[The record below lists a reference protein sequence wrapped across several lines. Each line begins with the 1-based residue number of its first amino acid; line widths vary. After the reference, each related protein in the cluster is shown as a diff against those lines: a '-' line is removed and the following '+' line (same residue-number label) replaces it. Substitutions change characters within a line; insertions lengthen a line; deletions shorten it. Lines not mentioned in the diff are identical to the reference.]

1 MGVWAWEFSCPYM
14 VMLGPQ
20 TTVFHVCREH
30 VLGMGSSLTEL
41 TGQDVGFIPPL
52 FYCFGISHASTGEG
66 DGTPTPVVL
75 PGKSH
80 GQRSLVGYSP

>member
-14 VMLGPQ
+14 VMSGPQ

-30 VLGMGSSLTEL
+30 VLGTGSSLTEL

-52 FYCFGISHASTGEG
+52 FYCFGVYLMLLLEKAMAPPH
-66 DGTPTPVVL
+66 
-75 PGKSH
+75 
-80 GQRSLVGYSP
+80 Q